1 MNLPQWSIIALLGGA
16 TFVFAWVLASW
27 VVGARDPVRRRLA
40 AMAGPPLTA
49 RNGNGA
55 RWAGWLTPLGRW
67 LLPGSKTERTR
78 IERLLFIAGYRGPN
92 ALPVFF
98 GAKTLLA
105 LALPVAWL
113 TAAPAMPDVVA
124 GQRWLIVSAAAFIG
138 LVAPNRWLELRVAR
152 RQKRLRDGFPE
163 ALDMLVICVEAGLG
177 LTGAIARVADELKYS
192 RPELAAELDIVNA
205 EMRTGVDREVALENL
220 NARTGLVEI
229 RGLVSLLV
237 QTLRFGTGVADMIRV
252 LCDSLR
258 HDEVQAL
265 EELAHRRTV
274 RMLTVLTSV
283 LLPATLMIIFFPL
296 LFIALDAMRDV
307 TVD

>member
-16 TFVFAWVLASW
+16 TFLFAWVLASW

-67 LLPGSKTERTR
+67 LLPGSKTERAR

-92 ALPVFF
+92 AVPVFF
-98 GAKTLLA
+98 GAKTALA

-113 TAAPAMPDVVA
+113 AAAPAMPDVIA
-124 GQRWLIVSAAAFIG
+124 GQRWLMVGAAAFIG

-237 QTLRFGTGVADMIRV
+237 QTLRFGTGIA
-252 LCDSLR
+252 DSLR
-258 HDEVQAL
+258 VYSSEFRDQRMQAA
-265 EELAHRRTV
+265 EERAGKIGTKL
-274 RMLTVLTSV
+274 
-283 LLPATLMIIFFPL
+283 IFPL
-296 LFIALDAMRDV
+296 IFCEFPAFFLIAVGPAALLLMESFGR
-307 TVD
+307 

>member
-16 TFVFAWVLASW
+16 TFLFAWVLASW

-49 RNGNGA
+49 QNGTGA

-67 LLPGSKTERTR
+67 LLPGSKTERAR

-92 ALPVFF
+92 AVPVFF
-98 GAKTLLA
+98 GVKTALA
-105 LALPVAWL
+105 LALPVAWMA
-113 TAAPAMPDVVA
+113 AAPAMPDVIA
-124 GQRWLIVSAAAFIG
+124 GQRWLMVGAAAFVG
-138 LVAPNRWLELRVAR
+138 LVAPNRWLEIRVAR

-237 QTLRFGTGVADMIRV
+237 QTLRFGTGIA
-252 LCDSLR
+252 DSLR
-258 HDEVQAL
+258 VYSSEFRDQRMQAA
-265 EELAHRRTV
+265 EERAGKIGTKL
-274 RMLTVLTSV
+274 
-283 LLPATLMIIFFPL
+283 IFPL
-296 LFIALDAMRDV
+296 IFCEFPAFFLIAVGPAALLLMESFGR
-307 TVD
+307 

>member
-16 TFVFAWVLASW
+16 TFLFAWVLASW

-67 LLPGSKTERTR
+67 LLPGSKTERAR
-78 IERLLFIAGYRGPN
+78 IERLLFIAGHRGPN
-92 ALPVFF
+92 AVPVFF
-98 GAKTLLA
+98 GVKTALA

-113 TAAPAMPDVVA
+113 AVAPAMPEMIG
-124 GQRWLIVSAAAFIG
+124 GQRWLIVGAAAFIG

-237 QTLRFGTGVADMIRV
+237 QTLRFGTGVAD
-252 LCDSLR
+252 SLR
-258 HDEVQAL
+258 VYSAEFRDQRMQAA
-265 EELAHRRTV
+265 EERAGKIGTKL
-274 RMLTVLTSV
+274 
-283 LLPATLMIIFFPL
+283 IFPL
-296 LFIALDAMRDV
+296 IFCEFPAFFLIAVGPAALLLMESFGR
-307 TVD
+307 

>member
-237 QTLRFGTGVADMIRV
+237 QTLRFGTGVAD
-252 LCDSLR
+252 SLR
-258 HDEVQAL
+258 VYSSEFRDQRMQAA
-265 EELAHRRTV
+265 EERAGKIGTKL
-274 RMLTVLTSV
+274 
-283 LLPATLMIIFFPL
+283 IFPL
-296 LFIALDAMRDV
+296 IFCEFPAFFLIAVGPAALLLMESFDR
-307 TVD
+307 

>member
-16 TFVFAWVLASW
+16 TFLFAWVLASW

-67 LLPGSKTERTR
+67 LLPGSKTERAR
-78 IERLLFIAGYRGPN
+78 IERLLFIAGHRGPN
-92 ALPVFF
+92 AVPVFF
-98 GAKTLLA
+98 GVKTALA

-113 TAAPAMPDVVA
+113 AVAPAMPEMIG
-124 GQRWLIVSAAAFIG
+124 GQRWLIVGAAAFIG

-192 RPELAAELDIVNA
+192 RPELAADNDIVNA
-205 EMRTGVDREVALENL
+205 EMRTGVDRVGIGFYDYEAAIAAEFRSLGALL
-220 NARTGLVEI
+220 
-229 RGLVSLLV
+229 S
-237 QTLRFGTGVADMIRV
+237 QTQRFGTGVADMIRV
-252 LCDSLR
+252 HSAEFRDQR
-258 HDEVQAL
+258 MQAA
-265 EELAHRRTV
+265 EERAGKIGTQL
-274 RMLTVLTSV
+274 
-283 LLPATLMIIFFPL
+283 IFPL
-296 LFIALDAMRDV
+296 IFCEFPASFLIAVGPAALLLMESFGR
-307 TVD
+307 

>member
-1 MNLPQWSIIALLGGA
+1 
-16 TFVFAWVLASW
+16 V
-27 VVGARDPVRRRLA
+27 
-40 AMAGPPLTA
+40 
-49 RNGNGA
+49 
-55 RWAGWLTPLGRW
+55 
-67 LLPGSKTERTR
+67 
-78 IERLLFIAGYRGPN
+78 
-92 ALPVFF
+92 PVFF
-98 GAKTLLA
+98 GAKTALA

-113 TAAPAMPDVVA
+113 AAAPAMPDVIA
-124 GQRWLIVSAAAFIG
+124 GQRWLMVGAAAFIG

-237 QTLRFGTGVADMIRV
+237 QTLRFGTGIA
-252 LCDSLR
+252 DSLR
-258 HDEVQAL
+258 VYSSEFRDQRMQAA
-265 EELAHRRTV
+265 EERAGKIGTKL
-274 RMLTVLTSV
+274 
-283 LLPATLMIIFFPL
+283 IFPL
-296 LFIALDAMRDV
+296 IFCEFPAFFLIAVGPAALLLMESFGR
-307 TVD
+307 

>member
-16 TFVFAWVLASW
+16 TFLFAWVLASW

-67 LLPGSKTERTR
+67 LLPGSKTERAR
-78 IERLLFIAGYRGPN
+78 IERLLFIAGHRGPN

-98 GAKTLLA
+98 GVKTALA

-113 TAAPAMPDVVA
+113 AVAPAMPEMIG
-124 GQRWLIVSAAAFIG
+124 GQRWLIVGAAAFIG

-237 QTLRFGTGVADMIRV
+237 QTLRFGTGVAD
-252 LCDSLR
+252 SLR
-258 HDEVQAL
+258 VYSSEFRDQRMQAA
-265 EELAHRRTV
+265 EERAGKIGTKL
-274 RMLTVLTSV
+274 
-283 LLPATLMIIFFPL
+283 IFPL
-296 LFIALDAMRDV
+296 IFCEFPAFFLIAVGPAALLLMESFGR
-307 TVD
+307 

>member
-16 TFVFAWVLASW
+16 TFLFAWVLASW

-49 RNGNGA
+49 QKGTGA

-67 LLPGSKTERTR
+67 LLPGSKTERAR

-92 ALPVFF
+92 AVPVFF
-98 GAKTLLA
+98 GAKTALA

-113 TAAPAMPDVVA
+113 AAAPAMPDVIA
-124 GQRWLIVSAAAFIG
+124 GQRWLMVGAAAFIG
-138 LVAPNRWLELRVAR
+138 LVAPNRWLEIRVAR

-237 QTLRFGTGVADMIRV
+237 QTLRFGTGIA
-252 LCDSLR
+252 DSLR
-258 HDEVQAL
+258 VYSSEFRDQRMQAA
-265 EELAHRRTV
+265 EERAGKIGTKL
-274 RMLTVLTSV
+274 
-283 LLPATLMIIFFPL
+283 IFPL
-296 LFIALDAMRDV
+296 IFCEFPAFFLIAVGPAALLLMESFGR
-307 TVD
+307 

>member
-16 TFVFAWVLASW
+16 TFLFAWVLASW

-67 LLPGSKTERTR
+67 LLPGSKTERAR
-78 IERLLFIAGYRGPN
+78 IERLLFIAGHRGPN
-92 ALPVFF
+92 AVPVFF
-98 GAKTLLA
+98 GVKTALA

-113 TAAPAMPDVVA
+113 AVAPAMPEMIG
-124 GQRWLIVSAAAFIG
+124 GQRWLIVGAAAFIG

-237 QTLRFGTGVADMIRV
+237 QTLRFGTGIA
-252 LCDSLR
+252 DSLR
-258 HDEVQAL
+258 VYSSEFRDQRMQAA
-265 EELAHRRTV
+265 EERAGKIGTKL
-274 RMLTVLTSV
+274 
-283 LLPATLMIIFFPL
+283 IFPL
-296 LFIALDAMRDV
+296 IFCEFPAFFLIAVGPAALLLMESFGR
-307 TVD
+307 

>member
-16 TFVFAWVLASW
+16 TFLFAWVLASW

-67 LLPGSKTERTR
+67 LLPGSKTERAR
-78 IERLLFIAGYRGPN
+78 IERLLFIAGHRGPN
-92 ALPVFF
+92 AVPVFF
-98 GAKTLLA
+98 GVKTALA

-113 TAAPAMPDVVA
+113 AVAPAMPEMIG
-124 GQRWLIVSAAAFIG
+124 GQRWLIVGAAAFIG

-192 RPELAAELDIVNA
+192 RPELAAELD
-205 EMRTGVDREVALENL
+205 MRTGVDREVALENL

-237 QTLRFGTGVADMIRV
+237 QTLRFGTGIA
-252 LCDSLR
+252 DSLR
-258 HDEVQAL
+258 VYSSEFRDQRMQAA
-265 EELAHRRTV
+265 EERAGKIGTKL
-274 RMLTVLTSV
+274 
-283 LLPATLMIIFFPL
+283 IFPL
-296 LFIALDAMRDV
+296 IFCEFPAFFLIAVGPAALLLMESFGR
-307 TVD
+307 

>member
-16 TFVFAWVLASW
+16 TFLFAWVLASW

-67 LLPGSKTERTR
+67 LLPGSKTERAR
-78 IERLLFIAGYRGPN
+78 IERLLFIAGHRGPN
-92 ALPVFF
+92 AVPVFF
-98 GAKTLLA
+98 GVKTALA

-113 TAAPAMPDVVA
+113 AVAPAMPEMIG
-124 GQRWLIVSAAAFIG
+124 GQRWLIVGAAAFIG

-237 QTLRFGTGVADMIRV
+237 QTLRFGTGVAD
-252 LCDSLR
+252 SLR
-258 HDEVQAL
+258 VYSSEFRDQRMQAA
-265 EELAHRRTV
+265 EERAGKIGTKL
-274 RMLTVLTSV
+274 
-283 LLPATLMIIFFPL
+283 IFPL
-296 LFIALDAMRDV
+296 IFCEFPAFFLIAVGPAALLLMESFGR
-307 TVD
+307 

>member
-16 TFVFAWVLASW
+16 TFLFAWVLASW

-67 LLPGSKTERTR
+67 LLPGSKTERAR
-78 IERLLFIAGYRGPN
+78 IERLLFIAGHRGPN
-92 ALPVFF
+92 AVPVFF
-98 GAKTLLA
+98 GVKTALA

-113 TAAPAMPDVVA
+113 AVAPAMPEMIG
-124 GQRWLIVSAAAFIG
+124 GQRWLIVGAAAFIG

-237 QTLRFGTGVADMIRV
+237 QTLRFGTGVAD
-252 LCDSLR
+252 SLR
-258 HDEVQAL
+258 VYSSEFRDQRMQAA
-265 EELAHRRTV
+265 EERAGKIGTKL
-274 RMLTVLTSV
+274 
-283 LLPATLMIIFFPL
+283 IFPL
-296 LFIALDAMRDV
+296 IFCEFPAFFLIAVGPAALLLMESFG
-307 TVD
+307 